1 MEDNKEKMLEN
12 NGENAA
18 ENEDIQPVQA
28 EEIAPETDVE
38 ETDGGEFCEDGEEL
52 SEEEAAT
59 TAAEQAAA
67 EKAARRAKL
76 KKELREWV
84 VSLAVAALIALV
96 VRSFLFTLIRVDG
109 DSMYRT
115 LNDGERLFVT
125 IADVK
130 FGGAER
136 GDVVICHY
144 PNRGRTYFVKRVV
157 GMPGDQVERVNG
169 VTYVTYTDEN
179 GQTVREAMD
188 GDRSLY
194 YPNGSPT
201 DYEPYTLGEDEF
213 FVVGDNRY
221 NSHDSRDWK
230 DTMPDSDVGPIS
242 GDMIIGQAQF
252 VIWPPEAIRRV
263 K

>member
-1 MEDNKEKMLEN
+1 MEDNKEMMLDN
-12 NGENAA
+12 NGEIAG
-18 ENEDIQPVQA
+18 ENENVQPAQA
-28 EEIAPETDVE
+28 EESAQPVEAETSAPAE
-38 ETDGGEFCEDGEEL
+38 ETAGAPGAGEAVPAPGKPKKDW
-52 SEEEAAT
+52 
-59 TAAEQAAA
+59 
-67 EKAARRAKL
+67 
-76 KKELREWV
+76 KKELREWI

-115 LNDGERLFVT
+115 LNNGERLFVT
-125 IADVK
+125 VADMK
-130 FGGAER
+130 LFGPER

-157 GMPGDQVERVNG
+157 GVPGDQVERVNG
-169 VTYVTYTDEN
+169 VTYVTYTDAN
-179 GQTVREAMD
+179 GETVREAMD
-188 GDRSLY
+188 GNRSVY
-194 YPNGSPT
+194 YPEGSPT

-230 DTMPDSDVGPIS
+230 DFDDSQDVGPIS
-242 GDMIIGQAQF
+242 CDMIIGQAQY
-252 VIWPPEAIRRV
+252 VIWPPDAIRSV

>member
-1 MEDNKEKMLEN
+1 MEENKEMMLET

-52 SEEEAAT
+52 SAEEAAA

-109 DSMYRT
+109 DSMYST
-115 LNDGERLFVT
+115 LHNGERLFVT

-130 FGGAER
+130 LFGAER
-136 GDVVICHY
+136 GDVVICRY
-144 PNRGRTYFVKRVV
+144 PNRKEYFVKRVV
-157 GMPGDQVERVNG
+157 GVPGDQVERVNG
-169 VTYVTYTDEN
+169 VTWVTYTDEN
-179 GQTVREAMD
+179 GQTVREPMD
-188 GDRSLY
+188 ESRSLY
-194 YPNGSPT
+194 SPEGSPT
-201 DYEPYTLGEDEF
+201 DYAPYPLSEDEF

-230 DTMPDSDVGPIS
+230 DFDDSSDVGPIT
-242 GDMIIGQAQF
+242 GDMIVGQAQF
-252 VIWPPEAIRRV
+252 VIWPFDAIRSV